1 MAAAAATLAS
11 GLTCAMCAGP
21 LTGSQRKWCSET
33 CSKEAARAARLRATF
48 DISIYEY
55 DQILA
60 YQGNACAIC
69 RRPPKSG
76 KRLAVDHDHQTGF
89 VRGLLCFMCNRRV
102 LGARSAEV
110 LIKTAAYVTDPPAR
124 RALGRDV
131 VAPGR
136 PTKKRKPRRKKAA

>member
-1 MAAAAATLAS
+1 MTIGAC
-11 GLTCAMCAGP
+11 GHE
-21 LTGSQRKWCSET
+21 LTGQQRKWCSET
-33 CSKEAARAARLRATF
+33 CQKDAARAARLRAIF
-48 DISIYEY
+48 DISVEEY
-55 DQILA
+55 DLILEF
-60 YQGNACAIC
+60 QDGKCAIC
-69 RRPPKSG
+69 RRPPKPG

-89 VRGLLCFMCNRRV
+89 VRGLLCFMCNKRV

-136 PTKKRKPRRKKAA
+136 PKKKRRSRRRAA